1 VFDFKVVVTNPTSI
15 SEIENTKK
23 QEVFNEL
30 QALVTNPNM
39 TEEEYNAQLERLN
52 QYYVFEYQDL
62 RELRANALLNH
73 YSKE

>member
-52 QYYVFEYQDL
+52 QYYSFEYQDL